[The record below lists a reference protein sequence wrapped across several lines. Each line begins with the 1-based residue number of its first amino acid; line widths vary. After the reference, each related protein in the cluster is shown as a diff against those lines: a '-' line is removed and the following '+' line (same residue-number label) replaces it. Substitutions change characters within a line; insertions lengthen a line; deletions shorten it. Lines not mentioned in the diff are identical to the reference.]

1 MLDRA
6 HRTIACGIWS
16 ELESN
21 QRPMDIRPLNNDESG
36 RTVTPFEAGCRQGE
50 TELRD
55 GTVLEKRKSQADLE
69 ISLSPEE
76 RKSAMEEWLKFNR
89 SIREIRVRAK
99 RASGTR
105 QSVRNENP
113 AAGTSDSEWAARLL
127 RQVSLLAQLLER
139 KVLIIILFS
148 SKFDFE
154 PGPPPEARE
163 NQEESD
169 LEIGN
174 CTYWSDSAIA
184 LWWIQMRGDGS
195 RLSSF
200 G

>member
-1 MLDRA
+1 
-6 HRTIACGIWS
+6 
-16 ELESN
+16 
-21 QRPMDIRPLNNDESG
+21 MDIRPLNNDESG

-127 RQVSLLAQLLER
+127 RRDHLPKPVRIKRSLIWRSETARTGATAQ
-139 KVLIIILFS
+139 
-148 SKFDFE
+148 
-154 PGPPPEARE
+154 
-163 NQEESD
+163 
-169 LEIGN
+169 
-174 CTYWSDSAIA
+174 
-184 LWWIQMRGDGS
+184 
-195 RLSSF
+195 
-200 G
+200 